1 MPKPRYSLDID
12 TIPVLLSALQQKTK
26 IKLQSHADSIKI
38 SHAINAT
45 GLQISPHTLSRLAG
59 FFTST
64 TKPYLH
70 NINTIAY
77 FLGFRDV
84 YDFETNSAN
93 KEYQNW
99 QYNVIES
106 EAMLAFESA
115 KPRDFLNCFVQ
126 LVPMS
131 NSHIRLLHILA
142 REFRSGTK
150 RGLTL
155 LKEIEKHEQASYLYH
170 QFFIDEDNPNGYF
183 VQSLERIVRKRELG
197 ELEKVFYVEFASN
210 KYFESGVWGKMER
223 RSWKRSFSSNA
234 SQEHNENPHL
244 MSRLFI
250 NYLYYFTSR
259 ESLNQVQLRRLLNK
273 GVNYILDVD
282 YFPARLAWLGPLV
295 KCYLFIGAEY
305 VLKEHECLKNELL
318 SAIKSD
324 VEDYEF
330 QPILQYAALC
340 FQWVNENDVRSYRSN
355 WLNAVVY
362 SSAWD
367 FMTVALI
374 SEHNSKK
381 CKAFISKAK
390 SVAEQV
396 NSQLML
402 QMIERHQR
410 DYFLSLR

>member
-1 MPKPRYSLDID
+1 MPKPRYSLDAD
-12 TIPVLLSALQQKTK
+12 TISLLLYALQQKTK
-26 IKLQSHADSIKI
+26 IKLQSHSDSVKI
-38 SHAINAT
+38 SDVINAT

-84 YDFETNSAN
+84 YDFENNSAD
-93 KEYQNW
+93 KEHQNW
-99 QYNVIES
+99 HFNLLES
-106 EAMLAFESA
+106 DAVLAFEKGNS
-115 KPRDFLNCFVQ
+115 KVFLDCFVQ

-131 NSHIRLLHILA
+131 NPHIRLLHILA

-155 LKEIEKHEQASYLYH
+155 LKGIEKHEKASYLYH

-183 VQSLERIVRKRELG
+183 VQSLERIVQKRVLG

-210 KYFESGVWGKMER
+210 KYFESGIWGAMESR
-223 RSWKRSFSSNA
+223 RWKPSFAANA
-234 SQEHNENPHL
+234 SQEHKEHPHL

-250 NYLYYFTSR
+250 NYLYYFTSQDAFK
-259 ESLNQVQLRRLLNK
+259 SSQLRRLLNK
-273 GVNYILDVD
+273 GIDYILDVD
-282 YFPARLAWLGPLV
+282 YFPARLAWLGRLV
-295 KCYLFIGAEY
+295 KCYLYIQAEDA
-305 VLKEHECLKNELL
+305 LKENIRLKKELL

-340 FQWVNENDVRSYRSN
+340 FHWINENEIRSYRSN

-367 FMTVALI
+367 FMTVAFM
-374 SEHNSKK
+374 SRNEREK
-381 CKAFISKAK
+381 CEEYTSKAK
-390 SVAEQV
+390 SIAVRV
-396 NSQLML
+396 NSKMML
-402 QMIERHQR
+402 NMIERHQR
-410 DYFLSLR
+410 DYYFMMP